1 MKDKN
6 KQNREVAN
14 ALVMVL
20 QFGINAVVPIL
31 LCMAIGIFID
41 KLTGIKG
48 HCFTIGGIL
57 IGILAGFNGAYRS
70 VKGYLKNEESP
81 GQRARRLE
89 KEALEKAKGN
99 KDQGR
104 IE

>member
-48 HCFTIGGIL
+48 HCFTIAGIL

-89 KEALEKAKGN
+89 EEALGKAKEN

>member
-14 ALVMVL
+14 SLVMVL
-20 QFGINAVVPIL
+20 QFGINVIVPIL
-31 LCMAIGIFID
+31 LCTVVGAA
-41 KLTGIKG
+41 LTKAFGSKG
-48 HCFTIGGIL
+48 YTIAGIL
-57 IGILAGFNGAYRS
+57 IGILAAFNGAYRS

-89 KEALEKAKGN
+89 EEAKQSGEEH
-99 KDQGR
+99 D
-104 IE
+104 